1 MAKKI
6 TVCAMLTAI
15 CMAFSYIESQ
25 ISLPFAPGV
34 KLGLAN
40 AVVLLLFTKGFI
52 KEGIAVN
59 LARILLS
66 SFLFAGVFSLIFSC
80 AAAAVSSFSVICF
93 KRFKCFSP
101 AGLSI
106 IGATLH
112 NFTQVLVCVFVY
124 KSVAVFTYLPILC
137 ALGAVTGLLTGLAVI
152 YLEKRLKNIF

>member
-6 TVCAMLTAI
+6 TLCAMLTAI
-15 CMAFSYIESQ
+15 CMAFSFVESQ
-25 ISLPFAPGV
+25 IPLPFAPGV

-40 AVVLLLFTKGFI
+40 AVVLFLFTKGFV
-52 KEGIAVN
+52 KEGLLVN

-66 SFLFAGVFSLIFSC
+66 GFLFAGVFSLIFSLT
-80 AAAAVSSFSVICF
+80 AATVSSFSVIYF

-101 AGLSI
+101 VGLSI

-112 NFTQVLVCVFVY
+112 NFTQVIVCAFVY
-124 KSVAVFTYLPILC
+124 KSIAVFTYLPILC
-137 ALGAVTGLLTGLAVI
+137 ALGAITGMLTGISVT